1 MLMYKLNLSLCS
13 IFSAAT
19 SYNGNRMAY
28 GIEKRCCM
36 SSSQKYFNVENSY
49 EHNIKEVATEEA
61 IKASSSEP
69 CFCA

>member
-1 MLMYKLNLSLCS
+1 
-13 IFSAAT
+13 
-19 SYNGNRMAY
+19 MAY